1 MAKSSSFFGLRRGST
16 KSLTFQVVNGA
27 QVTKDRVT
35 YVKNPRSYAQA
46 TQRSKMAAVADAY
59 RALSTICDHSFE
71 SVAYGPASRRQFMSL
86 NLSRAIKPEPKGF
99 SMPIGVGLQVSKGT
113 LADISSV
120 IDFKL
125 FPTKDG
131 VTGSYPLDA
140 AWVEL
145 VLAQSPNLQAGDE
158 LTFVGCALNED
169 VLVDV
174 NGTSLPSVKY
184 AIASIVLDPTS
195 DVNTKWSYDAAH
207 SRFVHASGINM
218 SVGGSSWGV
227 DIYPLIANGV
237 IVSRYAE
244 SKWRRSTCILAELG
258 SLADSGYDD
267 AYFDACIAS
276 YMDAPTVA
284 ESSKQL
290 NQASTL

>member
-16 KSLTFQVVNGA
+16 KSLTFQVVDGK

-46 TQRSKMAAVADAY
+46 AQRSKMAAVADAY

-86 NLSRAIKPEPKGF
+86 NLARPIKPEPKGF
-99 SMPIGVGLQVSKGT
+99 ALPIAVGLQVSKGT

-120 IDFKL
+120 IGFKL
-125 FPTKDG
+125 FPTKQG

-140 AWVEL
+140 AWVNL

-158 LTFVGCALNED
+158 LTFITCALD
-169 VLVDV
+169 ALSRTDV
-174 NGTSLPSVKY
+174 NGTSMPTVKY
-184 AIASIVLDPTS
+184 TIASIVLDPTS
-195 DVNTKWSYDAAH
+195 DINAKWTYDSAH
-207 SRFVHASGINM
+207 SSLVHSSGFSL
-218 SVGGSSWGV
+218 SVGSPVPMV
-227 DIYPLIANGV
+227 DKKFIIAYGV
-237 IVSRYAE
+237 IVSRYAD
-244 SKWRRSTCILAELG
+244 SKWRRSSCILGEMNDMTTLG
-258 SLADSGYDD
+258 FTD

-276 YMDAPTVA
+276 YMDAPSVA

-290 NQASTL
+290 NQATSL